1 MNIYVLVKRTF
12 DTEEKITVSNG
23 KISEDGAE
31 FIINPYDEYA
41 IEEAIQVRDANDGEV
56 TVITIG
62 GEDAEKQLRTALA
75 MGADKAV
82 LIDTEDDLDE
92 MDEFTSAKIIA
103 EYLKDKDADLILAG
117 NVAID
122 GGSGQVGPRVAELL
136 GINYV
141 TTITNLEINGT
152 SVKIIRDVEGDSET
166 IETSLPLLVTAQQG
180 LNEPRYPSLPGI
192 MKAKKKPLEKLEL
205 DDLDLDEDD
214 VEAKTQTIEIYLPP
228 QKAAGRTLEGDISD
242 QVKELVNLLKN
253 EAKVI

>member
-12 DTEEKITVSNG
+12 DTEEKIVVNGG
-23 KISEDGAE
+23 KIQEDGAE

-41 IEEAIQVRDANDGEV
+41 IEEAIQVRDAHGGEV
-56 TVITIG
+56 TVLTMG

-82 LIDTEDDLDE
+82 LINTEDDIEELDQ
-92 MDEFTSAKIIA
+92 FTSAYIIS
-103 EYLKDKDADLILAG
+103 EYLKDKNPDLILAG

-141 TTITNLEINGT
+141 TTITNLEIDGT
-152 SVKIIRDVEGDSET
+152 TVTIKRDVEGDTEVL
-166 IETSLPLLVTAQQG
+166 ETSLPLLVTAQQG

-192 MKAKKKPLEKLEL
+192 MKAKKKPLEDLEL
-205 DDLDLDEDD
+205 DDLDIDEDD
-214 VEAKTQTIEIYLPP
+214 VEAKTETIEIYLPP
-228 QKAAGRTLEGDISD
+228 KKEAGKILEGDLAD
-242 QVKELVNLLKN
+242 QVKELVHLLHS